1 MRAAITLLAS
11 LVATAAAP
19 FLAVAAPS
27 ATAAP
32 TVTKL
37 DIVLMR
43 HGVRSPT
50 KPATAYAAFAIGDW
64 PTWPVEPGMLTP
76 HGHAGMT
83 ALGGRLR
90 RLLLDDG
97 VVTTACPGPDT
108 LVVIGD
114 TTPRNRESAGALL
127 EGVTPGCAGSFLSTE
142 GVANNPLFHFMKD
155 AVTGKPDDEDNDSGT
170 LAPPAPA
177 ALAELQEVLLGCTP
191 TTCEGIA
198 SREQKKLLLD
208 DPSHLAKAMKLAGTL
223 SENLMLAYV
232 EGMPMK
238 AVAFGRADAGV
249 LGRLITL
256 HNAQFAAT
264 KKAMPAAANAGSNLV
279 AHIVASLDAARG
291 ATPDVAPLSTSPRGA
306 VVLVGHDTNLAN
318 VAGVLGLDWHD
329 SQVPDDYP
337 PGGALV
343 FSLVQRGDTY
353 VIRIRSL
360 MPSMA
365 SLRTNRF
372 DKVIAKPVRVQGCRT
387 IGECTVDEFDA
398 LARKGI
404 DPTRVASSLPTMV
417 ATQGENRK

>member
-1 MRAAITLLAS
+1 MKTAIALFVS
-11 LVATAAAP
+11 LVAAAAAP
-19 FLAVAAPS
+19 YPAAAASTAPAV
-27 ATAAP
+27 T
-32 TVTKL
+32 TQL

-50 KPATAYAAFAIGDW
+50 KPATSYAAYAIGDW
-64 PTWPVEPGMLTP
+64 PVWPVAPGMLTP
-76 HGHAGMT
+76 HGHEGMT

-97 VVTTACPGPDT
+97 VMTRACPEPDA

-127 EGVTPGCAGSFLSTE
+127 QGVTPGCRGSFLSTE
-142 GVANNPLFHFMKD
+142 GDANNPLFHFAKD
-155 AVTGKPDDEDNDSGT
+155 TTSGKPDDEDDDGVPAAPS
-170 LAPPAPA
+170 APP
-177 ALAELQEVLLGCTP
+177 ALAELQDVLLGCTP
-191 TTCEGIA
+191 ATCEGIA
-198 SREQKKLLLD
+198 TREHKKRLLD
-208 DPSHLAKAMKLAGTL
+208 DPAHVAKAMKLAGTL

-256 HNAQFAAT
+256 HNAQFATT

-291 ATPDVAPLSTSPRGA
+291 ATPDVTPLSTSHRGA
-306 VVLVGHDTNLAN
+306 VLLVGHDTNLAN

-329 SQVPDDYP
+329 PRVPDDYP

-343 FSLVQRGDTY
+343 FSLVQRGDAY

-360 MPSMA
+360 MPSMEA
-365 SLRTNRF
+365 LRANRF
-372 DKVIAKPVRVQGCRT
+372 DDVVAKPVRVQGCRI
-387 IGECTVDEFDA
+387 IGECTIDEFDA
-398 LARKGI
+398 LARKAI
-404 DPTRVASSLPTMV
+404 DPTRVASALPTMV

>member
-1 MRAAITLLAS
+1 MRTAIALLVS
-11 LVATAAAP
+11 LVASAALPSAAAAAP
-19 FLAVAAPS
+19 
-27 ATAAP
+27 TAP

-50 KPATAYAAFAIGDW
+50 KPATSYAAYAIGDW
-64 PTWPVEPGMLTP
+64 PTWTVEPGMLTP

-97 VVTTACPGPDT
+97 VVTTACPGSDA

-127 EGVTPGCAGSFLSTE
+127 KGVTPGCATSFLSTE
-142 GVANNPLFHFMKD
+142 GDANNPLFHYLKD
-155 AVTGKPDDEDNDSGT
+155 TASGKPDDEDDDGNMSGAA
-170 LAPPAPA
+170 APP
-177 ALAELQEVLLGCTP
+177 ALAELQRVLLGCTP
-191 TTCEGIA
+191 ATCEGVA
-198 SREQKKLLLD
+198 NREHKKLLLD
-208 DPSHLAKAMKLAGTL
+208 DANHVAKAMKLAGTL

-232 EGMPMK
+232 EGTPMK

-256 HNAQFAAT
+256 HNAQFATT

-279 AHIVASLDAARG
+279 AHILASLDAARG
-291 ATPDVAPLSTSPRGA
+291 APPDVAPLSTSPRGA

-343 FSLVQRGDTY
+343 FSLVQRGAAY
-353 VIRIRSL
+353 VIRVRSL
-360 MPSMA
+360 MPSMED
-365 SLRTNRF
+365 LRANRF
-372 DKVIAKPVRVQGCRT
+372 DKVIAKPVRVRGCRA
-387 IGECTVDEFDA
+387 IGECTADEFDA

>member
-1 MRAAITLLAS
+1 MRTAIALLVS
-11 LVATAAAP
+11 LVASAAVPFAAA
-19 FLAVAAPS
+19 
-27 ATAAP
+27 ATPTAP

-50 KPATAYAAFAIGDW
+50 KPATSYAAYAIGDW
-64 PTWPVEPGMLTP
+64 PAWPVEPGMLTP
-76 HGHAGMT
+76 HGHEGMA

-97 VVTTACPGPDT
+97 VVTTACPGPDA

-127 EGVTPGCAGSFLSTE
+127 EGVTPGCAGSFLSAE
-142 GVANNPLFHFMKD
+142 GNANNPLFHFMKD
-155 AVTGKPDDEDNDSGT
+155 ASAGKPDDEDDDGNTSG
-170 LAPPAPA
+170 AAEPP

-191 TTCEGIA
+191 AACEGIA
-198 SREQKKLLLD
+198 TREHKKLLLD
-208 DPSHLAKAMKLAGTL
+208 DPAHVAKAMKLAGTL

-256 HNAQFAAT
+256 HNAQFATT

-291 ATPDVAPLSTSPRGA
+291 ATPEVAPLSTSRTGA

-329 SQVPDDYP
+329 PRATDDYP

-343 FSLVQRGDTY
+343 FSLVQRGDAY

-360 MPSMA
+360 MPSMED
-365 SLRTNRF
+365 LRANRF
-372 DKVIAKPVRVQGCRT
+372 DKVVAKPVHVQGCRA
-387 IGECTVDEFDA
+387 IGECTADEFDA

-404 DPTRVASSLPTMV
+404 DLTRVASSLPTMV